1 MFWKCNFKGKQNER
15 VSDVFR
21 QMENAIFFHSL
32 KTEEKEATANETF
45 FSPHAKEAQKL
56 RSAKTFSSVP
66 SLSLLH
72 ALTHT
77 RTHTLSRCQS
87 ITLSLLNAY
96 ISLSLNNIL
105 KHTLALCLSTSLSIF
120 RSLSLKHTHIFLPF
134 LPTPAFSSESSAYS
148 VAALQFI

>member
-1 MFWKCNFKGKQNER
+1 MNLQNPLSIIRSFEYQLLETNISGSKQIPFKDPFCNFKRKQNER

-77 RTHTLSRCQS
+77 RTHTLSRC
-87 ITLSLLNAY
+87 
-96 ISLSLNNIL
+96 
-105 KHTLALCLSTSLSIF
+105 
-120 RSLSLKHTHIFLPF
+120 
-134 LPTPAFSSESSAYS
+134 
-148 VAALQFI
+148 

>member
-1 MFWKCNFKGKQNER
+1 MNLQNPLSIIRSFEYQLLETNISGSKQIPFKDPFCNFKRKQNER

-56 RSAKTFSSVP
+56 RSAKTLRSVP

-77 RTHTLSRCQS
+77 HSH
-87 ITLSLLNAY
+87 TLSLLVYHPLALKR
-96 ISLSLNNIL
+96 IHLSLS
-105 KHTLALCLSTSLSIF
+105 K
-120 RSLSLKHTHIFLPF
+120 
-134 LPTPAFSSESSAYS
+134 
-148 VAALQFI
+148 